1 MVEVQRRIQVSKRL
15 VEEVA
20 YEQWHRRLFA
30 RILAE
35 NNLLMHPSSV
45 AVSLEECEELAK
57 EEGEAD
63 GWQLAARYASLML
76 PGIFRADDPAVQVP
90 FSPEGR
96 HKLERII
103 TDFPS
108 VLFTADDTLGWVY
121 QFWQTKRKK
130 EVNASGR
137 KIGGEDLA
145 TVTQLFTEDYMVQFL
160 LENSLGAWWATR
172 SSW

>member
-1 MVEVQRRIQVSKRL
+1 MSNGTVDSLRASWQKITCL
-15 VEEVA
+15 CI
-20 YEQWHRRLFA
+20 HLG
-30 RILAE
+30 
-35 NNLLMHPSSV
+35 V
-45 AVSLEECEELAK
+45 AVTLEECDELAE

-76 PGIFRADDPAVQVP
+76 PGIFRADDPAVQVS
-90 FSPEGR
+90 FSPEGW

-103 TDFPS
+103 TDFPT

-145 TVTQLFTEDYMVQFL
+145 TVTQLFTEHYMVQFL
-160 LENSLGAWWATR
+160 LENSLGAWWAVVILAVLF
-172 SSW
+172 